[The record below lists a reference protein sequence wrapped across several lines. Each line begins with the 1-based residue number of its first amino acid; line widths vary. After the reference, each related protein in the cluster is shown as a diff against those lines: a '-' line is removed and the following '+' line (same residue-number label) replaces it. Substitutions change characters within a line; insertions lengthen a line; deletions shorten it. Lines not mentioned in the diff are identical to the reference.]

1 MYNIS
6 MKFDWDPHKNELN
19 RQKHGIDFSSARM
32 LWEDPERIEIEAP
45 YPLEN
50 RFILVGNINNRLWT
64 AIYTIR
70 NETIRIISVRRSRK
84 GEKKLYEKEKTGP
97 NQ

>member
-1 MYNIS
+1 
-6 MKFDWDPHKNELN
+6 MKFDWDPNKNKTNQL
-19 RQKHGIDFSSARM
+19 KHGIDFVSARM
-32 LWEDPERIEIEAP
+32 LWEDPERIEILAP

-50 RFILVGNINNRLWT
+50 RYVLIGNIHNQLWT

-70 NETIRIISVRRSRK
+70 NGAIRIISVRRSRK
-84 GEKKLYEKEKTGP
+84 EEKKLYEKEKIGP

>member
-1 MYNIS
+1 

-64 AIYTIR
+64 AIYTTR

>member
-1 MYNIS
+1 
-6 MKFDWDPHKNELN
+6 
-19 RQKHGIDFSSARM
+19 M

-50 RFILVGNINNRLWT
+50 RFILIGNIHNYLWT

-70 NETIRIISVRRSRK
+70 NEKYRIISVRRSREK
-84 GEKKLYEKEKTGP
+84 EKKLYEKEKTGS
-97 NQ
+97 NQSRI